1 MKLNKLTLTNFR
13 NYETQQIE
21 FIDGINLFVGNNA
34 QGKTNIIEAI
44 YIMAFGKSYRTIKDE
59 EIVKFNSNYSKIIID
74 YEKNYINN
82 EVEYKI
88 NELNRKSI
96 LKNGVR
102 VKKISDYVGEI
113 PIVIFSPD
121 SLDIVKGSP
130 AKRRE
135 FINMISS
142 QISKSY
148 ILYHFE
154 YMKCLK
160 LKNNALKKDY
170 VDREYIKVLNEKM
183 SVYIEKIV
191 DFRSR
196 IINKILEK
204 ATLIEKELTNFK
216 EEINLK
222 YDTDFLGLKS
232 EEIKNVLDKYL
243 DIEIIKKTS
252 LKGIQKD
259 DLIIYI
265 NDVEVSKY
273 GSQGQNRTAL
283 LALKLADFEVL
294 KEVKKENPILLLD
307 DIMSELDKNRI
318 SYMLKYIENY
328 QSIITSTDSS
338 FAKDVQN
345 IKISKVFNGTLE
357 I

>member
-1 MKLNKLTLTNFR
+1 MKINKLILTNFR
-13 NYETQQIE
+13 NYENQQID

-34 QGKTNIIEAI
+34 QGKTNIIESL
-44 YIMAFGKSYRTIKDE
+44 YIMAFGKSYRTSKDE
-59 EIVKFNSNYSKIIID
+59 EIVKFNSNYSKIKIS
-74 YEKNYINN
+74 YEKNGTNN
-82 EVEYKI
+82 EAEYSI
-88 NELNRKSI
+88 NQFNRKNI
-96 LKNGVR
+96 IKNDIK

-130 AKRRE
+130 SKRRE
-135 FINMISS
+135 FINMIAS

-154 YMKCLK
+154 YMKFLK

-170 VDREYIKVLNEKM
+170 VDKEYIRVLNEKM
-183 SVYIEKIV
+183 SYYIEKIV
-191 DFRSR
+191 DFRNR

-204 ATLIEKELTNFK
+204 AIIIEKELTNSK

-222 YDTDFLGLKS
+222 YETDFLGMKS
-232 EEIKNVLDKYL
+232 EEIKIILDKYL

-252 LKGIQKD
+252 LKGIQRD

-265 NDVEVSKY
+265 NNIEVAKY

-294 KEVKKENPILLLD
+294 REVKKENPILLLD

-318 SYMLKYIENY
+318 SYMLKYIQNY

-338 FAKDVQN
+338 FVKDIKK